1 MARIVNPRDL
11 VFRGESRTDA
21 REPSCVAPSIVQHAE
36 PIGAFGMSR
45 ARIVREHAIVEHEP
59 GGAGHRE
66 NHSERVYKLT
76 PREAS
81 PTLDAMF
88 GIGMPELIVI
98 LVVALV
104 VLGPARLPELART
117 LGKAMAEFRRQSS
130 DIMDEF
136 QQQVRVEEEA
146 GRRAK
151 VKTPQSPPASK
162 SGEPPPSQA

>member
-1 MARIVNPRDL
+1 MVRIVNPRDL
-11 VFRGESRTDA
+11 VFRGESRADA
-21 REPSCVAPSIVQHAE
+21 REPSRVPPSIVQHAE
-36 PIGAFGMSR
+36 PIGTFGMSR